1 MTHDAPRA
9 TAARPP
15 AQTTVAWIDA
25 ARVVAILAVISI
37 HVVAPLFSSR
47 ALLPLNWWVGNVVDS
62 AARWSVP
69 LFVMISGALLLHADL
84 ADTPAAFY
92 RRRLARILPV
102 LIAWTAVYL
111 FVGHQLS
118 NSPSTLKGAVLLV
131 LAGRPYYHLYFL
143 YLIVGLYVVAPLL
156 RPLVRLPD
164 RRLLGTAVVV
174 FMALAMADDLIL
186 VWGGSGGVNAA
197 TRFVPFIGYFLAGAW
212 LVEIPPTRRRLLLS
226 AAVAAAAIAATIIGT
241 ELLTETVTSGHSLYL
256 YGYLSVTTVPASL
269 GIFGLFLWSS
279 DSWSRLAERLPRGS
293 LSTVAALTLGV
304 YVIHPLVLNR
314 LGVLGLGGHA
324 FFAPLAV
331 PTTVLVTFT
340 ISLVLVLLIRKVPG
354 VRRLV

>member
-1 MTHDAPRA
+1 MSHDAPQAAA
-9 TAARPP
+9 TRLP
-15 AQTTVAWIDA
+15 AQSTVAWIDA

-69 LFVMISGALLLHADL
+69 LFVMISGALLLHSDL
-84 ADTPAAFY
+84 ADDPIAFY

-102 LIAWTAVYL
+102 LIAWTAIYL

-118 NSPSTLKGAVLLV
+118 NNPSTLKGALLLV

-143 YLIVGLYVVAPLL
+143 YLIVGLYVVAPFF

-174 FMALAMADDLIL
+174 FMALAMADNLIL
-186 VWGGSGGVNAA
+186 VWGASGGVNAA

-212 LVEIPPTRRRLLLS
+212 LVEIAPTRRRLVLS
-226 AAVAAAAIAATIIGT
+226 AAVAAVAIAATIIGT
-241 ELLTETVTSGHSLYL
+241 ELLTETVASGHSLYL
-256 YGYLSVTTVPASL
+256 YGYLSITTVPATIAL
-269 GIFGLFLWSS
+269 FGLFLWGSA
-279 DSWSRLAERLPRGS
+279 SWSRLAERVPNGS
-293 LSTVAALTLGV
+293 LSSVAAMTLGI
-304 YVIHPLVLNR
+304 YVIHPLVINR
-314 LGVLGLGGHA
+314 LGVLGLGGRA
-324 FFAPLAV
+324 FFTPLAV
-331 PTTVLVTFT
+331 PTTVLVTFS
-340 ISLVLVLLIRKVPG
+340 ISLVIVLLLRQLPG
-354 VRRLV
+354 VRRLI